1 MYRGILKCE
10 IMKKILTF
18 LLVALSV
25 AAIVTLASCSKEDK
39 VKEVVIEYLKSRAKD
54 PASLEILSM
63 EVLNDTLP
71 VYLEG
76 SLSTEI
82 ESLPKLY
89 EQAQRPSFF
98 YSQKSKQKKLLEVYD
113 NINKILSERTN
124 KKYTV
129 ALVEASG
136 NNVLGGRSSMEIIV
150 ILDDNNDKVL
160 AHFLA
165 RDYKKVVPI
174 IYNEVYSETIPVNEF
189 GNVEINNLPK
199 IDGFILSSKD

>member
-1 MYRGILKCE
+1 
-10 IMKKILTF
+10 MKKILTF

>member
-150 ILDDNNDKVL
+150 ILDDNNDNVL

>member
-1 MYRGILKCE
+1 
-10 IMKKILTF
+10 MKKILTI
-18 LLVALSV
+18 LLVVLSV

-39 VKEVVIEYLKSRAKD
+39 VEEVVIEYLKSRAKE

-89 EQAQRPSFF
+89 EEAQRPSFF

-136 NNVLGGRSSMEIIV
+136 NNVLGGRSCMEIIV

-174 IYNEVYSETIPVNEF
+174 IYNEIYSETIPVNEF
-189 GNVEINNLPK
+189 GNVETDNLPQ
-199 IDGFILSSKD
+199 IDGFILSSKE

>member
-1 MYRGILKCE
+1 M
-10 IMKKILTF
+10 
-18 LLVALSV
+18 ALSV